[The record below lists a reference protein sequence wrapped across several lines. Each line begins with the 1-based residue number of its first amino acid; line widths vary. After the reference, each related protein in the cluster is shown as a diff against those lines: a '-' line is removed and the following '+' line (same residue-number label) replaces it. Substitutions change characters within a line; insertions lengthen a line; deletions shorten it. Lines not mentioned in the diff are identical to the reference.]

1 MPTETK
7 LKPTTNPKQ
16 AWLTLALVVI
26 VSVMFGGLVLPMLGR
41 PKQSILASTPAP
53 EFNLEVIAG
62 GDLGNRFSLA
72 NQRGKVVVLDFW
84 ASWCVPCRQQAPI
97 VNDLAKEY
105 PASDVVFIGVNTSD
119 RKEDGITWFKSQN
132 LEYASLYD
140 EDNRVAVTYGVKAL
154 PTLIVIDKSGIIR
167 AAESRVVPKEEL
179 EQLVRTAQAQ

>member
-16 AWLTLALVVI
+16 AWITLALVVI

-62 GDLGNRFSLA
+62 GDPGNRFSLA

-84 ASWCVPCRQQAPI
+84 ASWCVPCRKQAPI
-97 VNDLAKEY
+97 VNELAQSH
-105 PASDVVFIGVNTSD
+105 PADVVFMGVNTSD
-119 RKEDGITWFKSQN
+119 RKEDGIAWFKSQN
-132 LEYASLYD
+132 LDYASLYD

-154 PTLIVIDKSGIIR
+154 PTLIVIDKSGTIR

-179 EQLVRTAQAQ
+179 ERLVETARAE